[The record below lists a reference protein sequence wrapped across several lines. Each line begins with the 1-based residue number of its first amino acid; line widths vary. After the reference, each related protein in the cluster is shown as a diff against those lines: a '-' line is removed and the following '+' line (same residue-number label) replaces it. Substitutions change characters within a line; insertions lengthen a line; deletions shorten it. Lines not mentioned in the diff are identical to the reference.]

1 MKTYMTIKKH
11 AVLIADVVESSARK
25 NLRATLGRRL
35 ELATREHRR
44 ARWIDLPYAITAGD
58 EFQTLLGKGANIP
71 ELIFDLR
78 VRFWPLRLR
87 IGIGMGK
94 VAERI
99 ERPVNRMG
107 GEAFERARRAI
118 EAIKGEHSKY
128 EVLTEFRTGNEDF
141 DSAANLIYA
150 LQDTL
155 LLEVTR
161 KQWASIQAFRA
172 AGGIRG
178 AARKLRVDESTVSR
192 NLKRSY
198 FWQMQDTIAGME
210 RLIRGSKL

>member
-1 MKTYMTIKKH
+1 MAKIKH
-11 AVLIADVVESSARK
+11 AVLIADVVGSSARK
-25 NLRATLGRRL
+25 NLRAALAKRL

-44 ARWIDLPYAITAGD
+44 AGWIDLPYAITAGD
-58 EFQTLLGKGANIP
+58 EFQTLLGKRASIP
-71 ELIFDLR
+71 EVIFDLR
-78 VRFWPLRLR
+78 VKFWPLRLR
-87 IGIGMGK
+87 IGIGIGG

-107 GEAFERARRAI
+107 GEAFQRARRAI
-118 EAIKGEHSKY
+118 EAIKEEHTKY
-128 EVLTEFRTGNEDF
+128 EVLTAFRTGNEAF
-141 DSAANLIYA
+141 DSTANLIYA

-155 LLEVTR
+155 LREVTR
-161 KQWASIQAFRA
+161 KQWSTIQAFLA

-178 AARKLRVDESTVSR
+178 AARRLRLDESTVSR

-210 RLIRGSKL
+210 KLIRAVKI